1 VLPPESVRHVVMEN
15 KSVFVLEWHISDILK
30 KYPELNITQAQ
41 RVIDALTGGKY
52 ALIQEGWYVIADIVR
67 NILDTK

>member
-1 VLPPESVRHVVMEN
+1 MVN
-15 KSVFVLEWHISDILK
+15 KTVFVLEWHLSDILE
-30 KYPELNITQAQ
+30 KYPELNPTQAQ

>member
-1 VLPPESVRHVVMEN
+1 MEN
-15 KSVFVLEWHISDILK
+15 KTVFVLEWRLSDILE
-30 KYPELNITQAQ
+30 KYPELNTTQAK

-67 NILDTK
+67 NILDAK